1 MQRSFG
7 KNPFNFAV
15 PDVKRHPMEQEPITQ
30 EIDIYDDLEFRA
42 DVVDTKSKK
51 AVKEGNTVE
60 PIVADRFLYA
70 PTMAGIKA
78 FDKTYK
84 LPKQKNLPK
93 SKKTSEEIQAE
104 KKKLEVRLA
113 ENTQAMNNLKA
124 NAAALKKTA
133 KKIKN

>member
-1 MQRSFG
+1 
-7 KNPFNFAV
+7 
-15 PDVKRHPMEQEPITQ
+15 MEQEPIPQ
-30 EIDIYDDLEFRA
+30 EIDTYDDLEFRA
-42 DVVDTKSKK
+42 DVVDTKSKN

-60 PIVADRFLYA
+60 PVVADRFLYA
-70 PTMAGIKA
+70 PTMVGIKA

-84 LPKQKNLPK
+84 LPKPKKLPK
-93 SKKTSEEIQAE
+93 SKKSSKEIQAE

-113 ENTQAMNNLKA
+113 ENTQALNNLKA